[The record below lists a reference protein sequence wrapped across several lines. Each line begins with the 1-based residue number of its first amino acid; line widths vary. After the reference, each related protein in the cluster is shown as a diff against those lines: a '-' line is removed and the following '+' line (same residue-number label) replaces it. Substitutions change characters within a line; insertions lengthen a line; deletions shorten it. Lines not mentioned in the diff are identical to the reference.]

1 MAIADMR
8 RRVLDASLALV
19 AEHGVRAVSFREVAR
34 RAGVSHQAPY
44 HHFGNTQGILHAIAQ
59 EGFAALTAAMARAA
73 AAAGPDPRKA
83 LTSAGIAYVT
93 FARSHVG
100 HFRVMFQRTLVE
112 LHDGDAPVPEGAQT
126 YALLVELCAAAH
138 RAGHGRGLSIDAIS
152 HLAWSTVH
160 GLAMLLIERT
170 LQVKAGDDEAVVAR
184 VVGTLARLLAPAP
197 APAQRPLRR
206 PRRAASSTKRP
217 R

>member
-1 MAIADMR
+1 MVIADMR

-44 HHFGNTQGILHAIAQ
+44 HHFGNTVGILQAIAQ
-59 EGFAALTAAMARAA
+59 EGFAALTAAMASAA
-73 AAAGPDPRKA
+73 AAAGRDPRKA

-93 FARSHVG
+93 FARTHVG

-112 LHDGDAPVPEGAQT
+112 LHDGEAPVPQGAQT
-126 YALLVELCAAAH
+126 YAMLVQLCAAAH
-138 RAGHGRGLSIDAIS
+138 HAGHGRGLSVDAIS

-170 LQVKAGDDEAVVAR
+170 LEVKAGDDEAVVAQ
-184 VVGTLARLLAPAP
+184 VIGGLARLLAPAP
-197 APAQRPLRR
+197 AARR
-206 PRRAASSTKRP
+206 SSRTRRAAPSGTR
-217 R
+217 RR